1 MNPTVAIIISIV
13 VLLNIAALMVLLF
26 GLRRRAGEQSVTTE
40 TTGHVWDEDL
50 RELNNPLPRWWL
62 WLFVLSTVF
71 GLAYL
76 VVYPGLG
83 NYGGTFGWSSQKQHA
98 EQAASAEAL
107 LAKTFEPFEHHTAL
121 ELSRNAD
128 AVRIGR
134 NLFVNN
140 CAACHGSDARG
151 APGFPNLTDHDWLWG
166 GTPEAI
172 EQSIAQGRSSTMPA
186 WKQALGGDSGVE
198 DTLRYVMSLSGREL
212 PAGDL
217 SSGKGK
223 FTAICSACHG
233 AEGHGN
239 QALGAP
245 DLDDQVWL
253 NGGAIATVRESIA
266 NGRHAEMPAHLERL
280 GQTRVNLL
288 TAYVISLGGAD
299 LASAQQTA
307 KTQTTE
313 HAP

>member
-13 VLLNIAALMVLLF
+13 VLLNIAVLMVLLF

-83 NYGGTFGWSSQKQHA
+83 NYGGTFGWTSQRQHA

-107 LAKTFEPFEHHTAL
+107 LAKTFESFEHHTAL
-121 ELSRNAD
+121 ELSRNPD

-217 SSGKGK
+217 NSGKGK

-233 AEGHGN
+233 ADGHGN

-288 TAYVISLGGAD
+288 TAYVISLGGVD